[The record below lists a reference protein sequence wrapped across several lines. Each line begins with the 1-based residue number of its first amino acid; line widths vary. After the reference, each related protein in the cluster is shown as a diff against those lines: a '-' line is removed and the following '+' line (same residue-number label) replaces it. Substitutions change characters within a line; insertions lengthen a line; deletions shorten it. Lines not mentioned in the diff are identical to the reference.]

1 MKLAVIVLLALAV
14 AASATEW
21 VPTVPV
27 FNQATGSTSEQIAQY
42 QDQVAQLKLLQ
53 ERENAIKGTLESQ
66 MAALAQQHAALT
78 AQQQQA
84 APAAFSFKETI
95 SMGDGSAQATDTS
108 STDPKMKKL
117 AAAMKAVKEDIMAK
131 LREAKRESAWVN
143 DVQKIVTTYNKK
155 VRNVKKNLKK
165 IRQDIKSLIEKKR
178 QIRNAQIQANLQDRL
193 KDASGDLEM
202 IQGKLHSI
210 NAQAKAFNKNKDSI
224 ASTIAKIN
232 AELAKLK
239 GAPKNKDKEAAAA
252 NAAPKK

>member
-53 ERENAIKGTLESQ
+53 ERENAIKGSLESQ
-66 MAALAQQHAALT
+66 MAALAQQHAALS
-78 AQQQQA
+78 QQQQA